1 MKYKKYSALVLVVFL
16 GFIVFFGCAST
27 SSVNGFT
34 EVPMKDYYEKEDFK
48 FVVIGESTYQ
58 DVYKVAPTES
68 MQITSYGGFC
78 EYPMQNGGYIR
89 IKFYKKELIVGA
101 IEEVSSRKTGG
112 GSIS

>member
-1 MKYKKYSALVLVVFL
+1 MEYKKYFAIVLVVFI
-16 GFIVFFGCAST
+16 GFIVFFGCTTT
-27 SSVNGFT
+27 SSVNGFAET
-34 EVPMKDYYEKEDFK
+34 PLKDYYEKEDFK

-89 IKFYKKELIVGA
+89 IKFYTKELIVGA
-101 IEEVSSRKTGG
+101 IEEVSKTGDG
-112 GSIS
+112 LKN